1 MMVRGEK
8 NRHLE
13 ILYSTREGRYKARKG
28 KIPFLRV
35 NMVIKCLHAVSQDPQ
50 KMTYAATLRI
60 SANPLYEGSM
70 QGCVGITGVETG
82 VDI

>member
-13 ILYSTREGRYKARKG
+13 ILYSTREGRYKARKD
-28 KIPFLRV
+28 KRPFLHV
-35 NMVIKCLHAVSQDPQ
+35 KMVRKCLPAVSQDPQ
-50 KMTYAATLRI
+50 KMPCAATLRI
-60 SANPLYEGSM
+60 SANLLYEGSM
-70 QGCVGITGVETG
+70 QGCVGISG